1 MNFLRR
7 KIYIE
12 IQDHLSRKQVTVIT
26 GLRRTGKTTLLK
38 QLISEFPGN
47 NKIYLDLEK
56 MANRELLSEKN
67 YDNIISA
74 FSSLGLK
81 EKEKMLVA
89 VDEAQLLPGCV
100 SVIKYLYDNY
110 DIKFLVTGSSSYYI
124 KDLFNESLAGRKK
137 VFQLNTLNFS
147 EFLTF
152 KGISY
157 NSETEGFRLFNNYQ
171 YERLKNY
178 YNEFILYGGFPD
190 VVLSNSES
198 EKKDI
203 LYDIIGSYIN
213 IDIKNISDIRD
224 QKNLHT
230 LLKML
235 AARVSS
241 RLDFTKLAS
250 LTALSRTT
258 VSNYVSLLEDTFMI
272 KRIPVYSV
280 NPDREIV
287 KAQKVYISDNGLLNS
302 LAEVG
307 SGLQFE
313 NAVYNQLK
321 FRGELQYYSLKTG
334 KEIDFILNG
343 KYALEVKET
352 GVESDLTK
360 LGYLAEPLGIKERYI
375 ISRYPAPGFTNFI
388 WGGDVG

>member
-1 MNFLRR
+1 MSF
-7 KIYIE
+7 IE
-12 IQDHLSRKQVTVIT
+12 RVLYSELKEHLSRKQVTIIT

-38 QLISEFPGN
+38 QLMSEFPGN
-47 NKIYLDLEK
+47 NKLYLDLEK
-56 MANRELLSEKN
+56 IANRELLSEKN
-67 YDNIISA
+67 YDNILSA
-74 FSSLGLK
+74 FRSLGIN
-81 EKEKMLVA
+81 EKEKMLIA

-137 VFQLNTLNFS
+137 VFQLHTLNFS
-147 EFLTF
+147 EFLSF
-152 KGISY
+152 KNIAY
-157 NSETEGFRLFNNYQ
+157 HPVTEGFRLFNNYE
-171 YERLKNY
+171 YERLKNF
-178 YNEFILYGGFPD
+178 YNEFILFGGFPE
-190 VVLSNSES
+190 VVLSDSEG

-203 LYDIIGSYIN
+203 LEDIIGSYIN

-241 RLDFTKLAS
+241 RLDYTKLAS
-250 LTALSRTT
+250 LTGLSRTT
-258 VSNYVSLLEDTFMI
+258 VYNYISLLEDTFMI

-287 KAQKVYISDNGLLNS
+287 KAPKIYISDNGLLNS

-313 NAVYNQLK
+313 NAVFNQLK
-321 FRGELQYYSLKTG
+321 FRGELKYYSLKTG

-352 GVESDLTK
+352 GVENDKVK
-360 LGYLAEPLGIKERYI
+360 LGYLAEPLGINERFI
-375 ISRYPAPGFTNFI
+375 ISRYPAPGFNNFI
-388 WGGDVG
+388 WGGDLG